1 MTTLQA
7 DLLVHERE
15 LLDRGEIVVGIDE
28 VGRGAIAG
36 PMVLGA
42 VVLTSSSSPPES
54 LNDSKLLDPL
64 QREALVGP
72 IDHWVAD
79 WSLGSVSAAEIDA
92 WGLRLAL
99 AVAATRALDG
109 LRVRPSVALVDG
121 SFNLLRAPQDVR
133 FGVDPA
139 PALTYQ
145 AMKATTFVKGDQR
158 CASIAAASVLAKV
171 HRDRVMVDLGRYF
184 TDYGWSHNKGYGAK
198 SHMDAIR
205 RLGQTVH
212 HRHSWQLPERVALIT
227 LLNYGPGEGARR
239 TLQNCA
245 YGYD

>member
-1 MTTLQA
+1 VTTLPS
-7 DLLVHERE
+7 DLLVHERA

-28 VGRGAIAG
+28 VGRGALAG

-42 VVLTSSSSPPES
+42 VVLTGAAAPPES
-54 LNDSKLLDPL
+54 LNDSKLLTPP

-72 IDHWVAD
+72 IESWAAD

-109 LRVRPSVALVDG
+109 LRVRPSAALIDG
-121 SFNLLRAPQDVR
+121 SFNLLRAPQDIP
-133 FGVDPA
+133 FGVARA
-139 PALTYQ
+139 PALKYR
-145 AMKATTFVKGDQR
+145 AMTATTIVKGDQH

-171 HRDRVMVDLGRYF
+171 HRDRVMVELDGDF
-184 TDYGWSHNKGYGAK
+184 NDYGWSSNKGYGVK
-198 SHMDAIR
+198 VHMEALR

-212 HRHSWQLPERVALIT
+212 HRHSWQLPEQVA
-227 LLNYGPGEGARR
+227 
-239 TLQNCA
+239 
-245 YGYD
+245 

>member
-1 MTTLQA
+1 VTTLQS
-7 DLLVHERE
+7 DLLVHERA

-28 VGRGAIAG
+28 VGRGALAG

-42 VVLTSSSSPPES
+42 VVLTGAAPPPES
-54 LNDSKLLDPL
+54 LNDSKLLTPQ

-72 IDHWVAD
+72 LESWAAD

-109 LRVRPSVALVDG
+109 LRVRPSAALIDG
-121 SFNLLRAPQDVR
+121 SFNLLRAPQDIR
-133 FGVDPA
+133 FGVARA
-139 PALTYQ
+139 PSLKYR
-145 AMKATTFVKGDQR
+145 AMTATTIVKGDQH

-171 HRDRVMVDLGRYF
+171 HRDRVMVELDGDF
-184 TDYGWSHNKGYGAK
+184 NDYGWSSNKGYGVK
-198 SHMDAIR
+198 VHMEALR

-212 HRHSWQLPERVALIT
+212 HRHSWQLPEQVA
-227 LLNYGPGEGARR
+227 
-239 TLQNCA
+239 
-245 YGYD
+245 

>member
-1 MTTLQA
+1 LPS
-7 DLLVHERE
+7 DLLVHERA

-28 VGRGAIAG
+28 VGRGALAG

-42 VVLTSSSSPPES
+42 VVVTGAAAPPES
-54 LNDSKLLDPL
+54 LNDSKLLTPP

-72 IDHWVAD
+72 IESWAAD

-109 LRVRPSVALVDG
+109 LRVRPSAALIDG
-121 SFNLLRAPQDVR
+121 SFNLLRAPQDIP
-133 FGVDPA
+133 FGVARA
-139 PALTYQ
+139 PALKYR
-145 AMKATTFVKGDQR
+145 AMTATTIVKGDQH

-171 HRDRVMVDLGRYF
+171 HRDRVMVELDGDF
-184 TDYGWSHNKGYGAK
+184 NDYGWSSNKGYGVK
-198 SHMDAIR
+198 VHMEALR

-212 HRHSWQLPERVALIT
+212 HRHSWQLPEQVA
-227 LLNYGPGEGARR
+227 
-239 TLQNCA
+239 
-245 YGYD
+245 

>member
-42 VVLTSSSSPPES
+42 VVLTSSSPPPET
-54 LNDSKLLDPL
+54 LNDSKLLTAL

-79 WSLGSVSAAEIDA
+79 WSLGSVSSDEIDA

-99 AVAATRALDG
+99 AVCATRALDA
-109 LRVRPSVALVDG
+109 LSVRPSVALVDG

-133 FGVDPA
+133 FGVEPA
-139 PALTYQ
+139 PALTYESM
-145 AMKATTFVKGDQR
+145 AVTTLIKGDQR

-171 HRDRVMVDLGRYF
+171 HRDHVMVELHERF
-184 TDYGWSHNKGYGAK
+184 TEYGWSSNKGYGAK

-212 HRHSWQLPERVALIT
+212 HRHSWQLPDLV
-227 LLNYGPGEGARR
+227 P
-239 TLQNCA
+239 Q
-245 YGYD
+245 